1 MDECLRLR
9 HLLEENMRSKD
20 PLSDPQ
26 QIANIENQFNQQQQM
41 LEQMGQE
48 NSRLMEALKTK
59 DEESGQ
65 YMYTHILPFIS

>member
-1 MDECLRLR
+1 
-9 HLLEENMRSKD
+9 
-20 PLSDPQ
+20 
-26 QIANIENQFNQQQQM
+26 M

-65 YMYTHILPFIS
+65 YMALLEEMRKKINRSTKGSKEAKKYK